1 MSKETTQ
8 ISELKVPES
17 LKETNSDRSW
27 DIKNSY
33 IHYFHSGTYD
43 KRYPC
48 PNRRTMDIVFGNAD
62 LSKHI
67 LDYGCGNGRYT
78 IPLLRNTA
86 AQISVYDT
94 CDFAVKQLN
103 ERVQSIG
110 LSDRIN
116 NLTVE
121 NLFDSKEKYDLI
133 LGLFGVLSHINKRD
147 SRVQLLK
154 KLFTQLKEEGGLIIS
169 VPNSI
174 RRFPVLQAKYALYR
188 KKGIAGIASEHGDV
202 KYERKLGGKKTE
214 FYYHLYNT
222 SRLLSEIKQAG
233 FTTEIITAESILPES
248 QVVRSDL
255 KTILDKYLCRLL
267 PAKLGYGLLVVA
279 RKKKE

>member
-1 MSKETTQ
+1 MPKETTQ
-8 ISELKVPES
+8 ISELAIPES
-17 LKETNSDRSW
+17 FKEITSDRSW
-27 DIKNSY
+27 YIKKSY

-43 KRYPC
+43 KRYPY
-48 PNRRTMDIVFGNAD
+48 PNRRTLGYVLDKAGK
-62 LSKHI
+62 SKHI

-121 NLFDSKEKYDLI
+121 NLFDGKEKYDLI
-133 LGLFGVLSHINKRD
+133 LGLFGVLSHINKRE
-147 SRVQLLK
+147 SRIQLLK
-154 KLFTQLKEEGGLIIS
+154 KLFNLLNEDGSLIIS

-174 RRFPVLQAKYALYR
+174 RRFPVLQAKSALYR
-188 KKGIAGIASEHGDV
+188 RKGIAGIASEHGDV

-233 FTTEIITAESILPES
+233 FTPEIITSESILPES
-248 QVVRSDL
+248 WVVRSDL
-255 KTILDKYLCRLL
+255 NSIFDNYLCKLL
-267 PAKLGYGLLVVA
+267 PAKFGYGLLITA
-279 RKKKE
+279 RKTK